1 VITQLDRYW
10 SLAVGLCGML
20 AALMRV
26 AYLMGQL
33 LKEFRLHIRESEK
46 SHSDYEAR
54 LRLLETVRRR

>member
-1 VITQLDRYW
+1 
-10 SLAVGLCGML
+10 MF

-46 SHSDYEAR
+46 SHADYEAR

>member
-1 VITQLDRYW
+1 
-10 SLAVGLCGML
+10 ML